1 MDSAKHCRQLHRSSA
16 TPVCRQYVVP
26 QEQPAH
32 GNHPRKTFR
41 QVLYSL
47 QQRSVMSLFNT
58 VAPWWLWLAFI
69 LFVIAALVVD
79 FVFLKKQGAHEVSVK
94 EAVNWS
100 IVWVALSLF
109 FNGMFWWAVR
119 DTTGSVE
126 IANTKALEFLTGYLI
141 EKSLAVDNIF
151 VFLMIFT
158 YFAVPA
164 QYQKRVLMIG
174 IIGAIVLRTVMILVG
189 GWLLQQF
196 HWILYLFGAFLVITG
211 LKMWWAAGKEQSLD
225 NNPALKLLRKLLP
238 ASKNYD
244 GEKFWTVEKGKKIAT
259 PLFMVICL
267 VGLTDV
273 IFAVDSIP
281 AIFAITNDPFIV
293 LTSNVF
299 AILGLRAMYF
309 LLAAVANK
317 FHLLTYGLAVILV
330 FIGTKMM
337 LIDVF
342 KIPVLVSLGVVVGI
356 LAVTM
361 VWSLKT
367 SKPQAIS

>member
-1 MDSAKHCRQLHRSSA
+1 M
-16 TPVCRQYVVP
+16 
-26 QEQPAH
+26 E
-32 GNHPRKTFR
+32 
-41 QVLYSL
+41 
-47 QQRSVMSLFNT
+47 SLFST
-58 VAPWWLWLAFI
+58 VAPAWLWAT
-69 LFVIAALVVD
+69 FVAIVLAALFID
-79 FVFLKKQGAHEVSVK
+79 FVVLKKQGAHEVGVR

-100 IVWVALSLF
+100 IVWVLASF
-109 FNGMFWWAVR
+109 AFNGLFWWAVK
-119 DTTGSVE
+119 DTTGSTAM
-126 IANTKALEFLTGYLI
+126 ANEKSLEFLTGYLI

-158 YFAVPA
+158 YFAVPPA
-164 QYQKRVLMIG
+164 YQKRVLMIG

-196 HWILYLFGAFLVITG
+196 HWILYVFGAFLILTG
-211 LKMWWAAGKEQSLD
+211 AKMWWAAGKEQTLD
-225 NNPALKLLRKLLP
+225 DNPALKLLRKWLP
-238 ASKNYD
+238 VSRHYD
-244 GEKFWTVEKGKKIAT
+244 GEKFWTVENGKKIAT

-281 AIFAITNDPFIV
+281 AIFAITSDPFIV

-309 LLAAVANK
+309 LLAAVASK

-330 FIGTKMM
+330 FIGTKMV
-337 LIDVF
+337 LIDIY

-361 VWSLKT
+361 LLSLRTAPST
-367 SKPQAIS
+367 SPGKR